1 MTSQNPMQDAFEIW
15 KKALDD
21 GTQAWVRA
29 MGQVPPPQ
37 APPGM
42 PDFSQFWRPILGQGM
57 ELWQKAAAQGGV
69 SPEFAQQWKAFMDQ
83 WIDAWSKALGQAMGT
98 EGFAQALGRYL
109 DQTLAAQGPLRKGAE
124 QYTDQALRTLGLP
137 SRSQVVGIATQL
149 VALEE
154 RIEGLEDRL
163 DELRRLLGT
172 AAEAGRRP
180 AETAERNVAPSKRS
194 GRSTG
199 GATSRSPRGS
209 EEIR

>member
-1 MTSQNPMQDAFEIW
+1 MTSQNPLQDALEIW

-29 MGQVPPPQ
+29 MGQPPTSQ
-37 APPGM
+37 APPGL

-57 ELWQKAAAQGGV
+57 DLWQKAAAQGRV
-69 SPEFAQQWKAFMDQ
+69 TPEFAQQWKSFMDQ
-83 WIDAWSKALGQAMGT
+83 WIEAWSKALGQAMGT

-109 DQTLAAQGPLRKGAE
+109 DQTIAAQAPLRKGAE
-124 QYTDQALRTLGLP
+124 QYTDQAIRTLGLP
-137 SRSQVVGIATQL
+137 SRSQVVGIAAQL

-163 DELRRLLGT
+163 DEVRRLLGT
-172 AAEAGRRP
+172 AAAAGSRP
-180 AETAERNVAPSKRS
+180 AETPEGKGTPPRRS

-199 GATSRSPRGS
+199 GPAPRPPRSS
-209 EEIR
+209 EEAR

>member
-1 MTSQNPMQDAFEIW
+1 MTPQNPIQDAFEVW
-15 KKALDD
+15 KKALED
-21 GTQAWVRA
+21 GTQAWVRT
-29 MGQVPPPQ
+29 MGQAPSPQ

-83 WIDAWSKALGQAMGT
+83 WIEVWSKALGQAMGT

-109 DQTLAAQGPLRKGAE
+109 DQTLAAQGPLRKSAE

-137 SRSQVVGIATQL
+137 SRGQVVGVASQL

-163 DELRRLLGT
+163 DEIRRLLGT
-172 AAEAGRRP
+172 AAM
-180 AETAERNVAPSKRS
+180 AERPSPQGDRGPAPPRRS
-194 GRSTG
+194 GRPSG
-199 GATSRSPRGS
+199 GPASRPPRS
-209 EEIR
+209 SQEAR

>member
-1 MTSQNPMQDAFEIW
+1 MAPQNPVQDAFEIW

-29 MGQVPPPQ
+29 MGQASSAQSPT
-37 APPGM
+37 AM

-57 ELWQKAAAQGGV
+57 DLWQKAAAQGGV

-83 WIDAWSKALGQAMGT
+83 WIEAWSKALGQAMGT
-98 EGFAQALGRYL
+98 EGFAQSLGRYL

-137 SRSQVVGIATQL
+137 SRAQVVGVASQL

-163 DELRRLLGT
+163 DEIRRLLGSP
-172 AAEAGRRP
+172 GRP
-180 AETAERNVAPSKRS
+180 GETADPGAPTPRRS
-194 GRSTG
+194 GRPPG
-199 GATSRSPRGS
+199 GSASRPPRTSQENR
-209 EEIR
+209 